1 MPIYEYRC
9 PHCDVKF
16 EKMRPFS
23 QADAEAPCPGC
34 GTAGK
39 RLVSMFAA
47 ISRGSDGYSAP
58 IAGGAPSCSACSA
71 TDCSTCG

>member
-1 MPIYEYRC
+1 MPIYEYKC
-9 PHCDVKF
+9 PQCDVKF

-23 QADAEAPCPGC
+23 QSDAEALCPSC
-34 GTAGK
+34 GVGGK

-58 IAGGAPSCSACSA
+58 IAGGGHSCSACSA